1 MSYTYQY
8 PHPAVATDCVVF
20 GFNGKELEILLIER
34 GIEPF
39 KGAWAFP
46 GGFMGMEETAEE
58 TAQRELREET
68 GLTVHTL
75 KQLGA
80 FTSVHRDPR
89 ERVVS
94 IAFYALV
101 QPSDVTG
108 GDDAKQARWF
118 PVDDAPPLAFD
129 HDYILRKA
137 LQQLRKDIHF
147 EPVGFE
153 LLNNAFTMSELQ
165 RLYEAI
171 LGVHFDR
178 RNFEKKMIQT
188 GILEPLDEE
197 DVQADVSYDSR
208 IMSSDA
214 QSAPIRSTLAERNF
228 FGAKQELKR
237 MDISALFGSA
247 PSESLATITW
257 EERAQRKK
265 PGRKGR
271 KFFFNKE
278 KYDKFKQDNN
288 FRLEF

>member
-1 MSYTYQY
+1 MSYTYEY
-8 PHPAVATDCVVF
+8 PHPAVTTDCVVF

-46 GGFMGMEETAEE
+46 GGFMGIEESAEE
-58 TAQRELREET
+58 CAQRELREET
-68 GLTVHTL
+68 GLTIHSL

-137 LQQLRKDIHF
+137 LQQLRKDIYF
-147 EPVGFE
+147 EPIGFE
-153 LLNNAFTMSELQ
+153 LLDKAFTMSELQ

-171 LGVHFDR
+171 LGVRFDR
-178 RNFEKKMIQT
+178 RNFEKKIIQT
-188 GILEPLDEE
+188 GILQLSDEDDDNPMVTDCMCSE
-197 DVQADVSYDSR
+197 AMPGMGNR
-208 IMSSDA
+208 
-214 QSAPIRSTLAERNF
+214 F
-228 FGAKQELKR
+228 FGSHQEMKTL
-237 MDISALFGSA
+237 DIDALFGAA
-247 PSESLATITW
+247 PPPEPIAK
-257 EERAQRKK
+257 KK

-271 KFFFNKE
+271 KWIFNKE
-278 KYDKFKQDNN
+278 KYNDLKQDHN
-288 FRLEF
+288 FKLEF

>member
-1 MSYTYQY
+1 MSYTYEY
-8 PHPAVATDCVVF
+8 PHPAVAADCVLF
-20 GFNGKELEILLIER
+20 GFNGKALEILLIER
-34 GIEPF
+34 GVEPF

-46 GGFMGMEETAEE
+46 GGFMKMDETAEE
-58 TAQRELREET
+58 CARRELREET
-68 GLTVHTL
+68 GFNVHSI

-101 QPSDVTG
+101 QPVDVIG
-108 GDDAKQARWF
+108 GDDARQARWF

-137 LQQLRKDIHF
+137 LRQLRKDIHF

-153 LLNNAFTMSELQ
+153 LLNQTFSMSELQ

-171 LGVHFDR
+171 LGVRFDR
-178 RNFEKKMIQT
+178 RNFEKKMLQS
-188 GILEPLDEE
+188 GILEQCEE
-197 DVQADVSYDSR
+197 GDWDV
-208 IMSSDA
+208 DA
-214 QSAPIRSTLAERNF
+214 ACLCAPAEQF
-228 FGAKQELKR
+228 FGEKQEMR
-237 MDISALFGSA
+237 SMGIQALFGEASA
-247 PSESLATITW
+247 EPNIFP
-257 EERAQRKK
+257 KK

-271 KFFFNKE
+271 KFLFNKE
-278 KYDKFKQDNN
+278 KYDSFKQDNN